1 MIPFLTLLKKEIKRF
16 LKVMMQT
23 IVTPF
28 MSSFLY
34 LLVFGVSLGSHMDE
48 QHQGSY
54 LAFLIPGLMM
64 MGLMNNAYQ
73 NSSSS
78 IATAKFSGDLEDI
91 RVAPL
96 SNHHILWAMGLGA
109 VVRGGVVAFVTYVV
123 GGLFYLIQFG
133 EWLSVLHPLYL
144 LYFVLV
150 GGFMFGLL
158 GVCAGFW
165 AKSVEHVAAFSNF
178 ILLPLLYLG
187 GVFVSINSLPSWAKE
202 FSQFNPVLYLIN
214 GMRYG
219 VVGVS
224 DVSEVSALGVSLVGA
239 VVLYFLA
246 LLALKKASFARW

>member
-1 MIPFLTLLKKEIKRF
+1 MTSFLTLLKKEIKRF
-16 LKVMMQT
+16 LKVVMQT

-34 LLVFGVSLGSHMDE
+34 LLVFGVSLGSRMD
-48 QHQGSY
+48 QHSQLPY

-64 MGLMNNAYQ
+64 MGLMNNAFQ

-78 IATAKFSGDLEDI
+78 VAVAKFSGDLEDI

-96 SNHHILWAMGLGA
+96 TNHHILWAMGLGA
-109 VVRGGVVAFVTYVV
+109 VVRGFVVALVTYIV
-123 GGLFYLIQFG
+123 GSVFYYLQFDAFLG
-133 EWLSVLHPLYL
+133 IKHPAVLT
-144 LYFVLV
+144 YFVLV

-165 AKSVEHVAAFSNF
+165 AKSVEHVSAFSNF

-187 GVFVSINSLPSWAKE
+187 GVFVSLESLPQWAQNA
-202 FSQFNPVLYLIN
+202 SRFNPVLYLIN
-214 GMRYG
+214 GLRYG

-224 DVSEVSALGVSLVGA
+224 DVPYDQSIIISLLGLG
-239 VVLYFLA
+239 VLYFLGW
-246 LLALKKASFARW
+246 LSLKKASFARW

>member
-1 MIPFLTLLKKEIKRF
+1 MIPFYVLLKKEIKRF

-34 LLVFGVSLGSHMDE
+34 LLVFGVSLGSRMD
-48 QHQGSY
+48 QHYQVPY

-78 IATAKFSGDLEDI
+78 VAVAKFSGDLEDI
-91 RVAPL
+91 RVTPL
-96 SNHHILWAMGLGA
+96 TNHHILWAMGLGA
-109 VVRGGVVAFVTYVV
+109 VVRGSVVALVTYIV
-123 GGLFYLIQFG
+123 GALFYWVQFDAWF
-133 EWLSVLHPLYL
+133 EIKHPLIL

-187 GVFVSINSLPSWAKE
+187 GVFVSIETLPEWARQA
-202 FSQFNPVLYLIN
+202 SQYNPVLYLIN

-219 VVGVS
+219 VLGVS
-224 DVSEVSALGVSLVGA
+224 DVAEGTSILVSFCGVI
-239 VVLYFLA
+239 VLYFLGN
-246 LLALKKASFARW
+246 LALKKASFARW